1 MAWRQAYL
9 ATPSGDALG
18 EIDKNIVPQVAAFQ
32 PGLGARTRAE
42 SGIARTAR
50 PFVDL
55 LEQRADLHRG
65 PAFSVRHSAAA
76 AVSCSAKPQS
86 VRFRPWDVMSLY

>member
-65 PAFSVRHSAAA
+65 PAFSVRHSLRPRCPAL
-76 AVSCSAKPQS
+76 QS
-86 VRFRPWDVMSLY
+86 HSQCAFGRGT